1 MGIGGRWGW
10 PWWSEATASTGVT
23 RVPPH
28 QCTGVGGADGA
39 QMALAMCWETQGPTG
54 NPAQALERGAEDRG
68 RTGKTA
74 WARCLSGVW
83 SRGGRGWTTGS
94 QHACAPGS
102 RGARRKDP
110 SASRSSAGT
119 PPPTFSHPTPNPRA
133 QGGESHAPRAL
144 CLPVQHRP
152 PNPALMQLCLQ
163 THPRRPSVSRV
174 VYFQKPVY

>member
-10 PWWSEATASTGVT
+10 LRWSEATASAGMT

-28 QCTGVGGADGA
+28 QCTGAGGADGA
-39 QMALAMCWETQGPTG
+39 QMALAVCWETQGPTS

-74 WARCLSGVW
+74 WARRLSGVW

-94 QHACAPGS
+94 QQACAPGS
-102 RGARRKDP
+102 RGTRWKDP

-119 PPPTFSHPTPNPRA
+119 PPPSAIRPLTPGLKEGRA
-133 QGGESHAPRAL
+133 MLPACCVCASSTAP
-144 CLPVQHRP
+144 P
-152 PNPALMQLCLQ
+152 PHPALMQLRLQ